1 MIEQLS
7 NQQGTGEITLFF
19 PTGSHELRQGS
30 EQDTRLI
37 TFLDYLSRESRE
49 RAAAPEPIIDQYL
62 VNIPHQ
68 FFKVYGL
75 GDTYVPKTTTLTQ
88 EQRYQNVR
96 IIAVYQ
102 TDQVP
107 VLPTAPKS

>member
-1 MIEQLS
+1 M
-7 NQQGTGEITLFF
+7 
-19 PTGSHELRQGS
+19 
-30 EQDTRLI
+30 
-37 TFLDYLSRESRE
+37 
-49 RAAAPEPIIDQYL
+49 PIR
-62 VNIPHQ
+62 

-75 GDTYVPKTTTLTQ
+75 GDLYSPKNATLSQ

-107 VLPTAPKS
+107 VLPAAQRS